1 MLEAVMNA
9 YAVSYPS
16 LQRRLIAN
24 RRSRALFLPRT
35 TQQVR
40 RVARIS
46 AHHPRAR
53 RTYLPRAH
61 RASVPTEIAR
71 AALALTAVAA
81 WAAAV
86 YLLAA

>member
-35 TQQVR
+35 TQHVR
-40 RVARIS
+40 RVSRIS
-46 AHHPRAR
+46 THHVRARRAYLPRAR
-53 RTYLPRAH
+53 RVSL
-61 RASVPTEIAR
+61 PTEIGR
-71 AALALTAVAA
+71 AALALSAVAA